1 MQLGWGG
8 EDPRCGTFQKAP
20 ASPSWKDWG
29 LGEGGQVPW
38 GRSRGHPGRHSG
50 QMMVL
55 PSGEGKEEAIQT
67 SLSSFSKHMF
77 ESFTH
82 SCVTTTKWPCP
93 QTLNFKESWLNS
105 GNKKGS
111 RGQWGYLRDKG
122 ETAQA
127 ADKSQDNIA
136 VRMVGEL
143 EFKSQAGYL
152 KPRAS
157 FPY

>member
-1 MQLGWGG
+1 MTQLGWRG

-20 ASPSWKDWG
+20 ASPSRKDWG
-29 LGEGGQVPW
+29 LGEGGRCHGA
-38 GRSRGHPGRHSG
+38 GRGD
-50 QMMVL
+50 
-55 PSGEGKEEAIQT
+55 IQAGT
-67 SLSSFSKHMF
+67 RDRWWFSHRVRERRKLFKLNFLLFQNTF

-127 ADKSQDNIA
+127 ADQSQDNIA
-136 VRMVGEL
+136 VRVPGEL
-143 EFKSQAGYL
+143 EFKSQAGHL